1 MLLHAKYASRSELLL
16 QNDIWRSVIVPAN
29 YSLFQLHM
37 ILLEVFQLIESKET
51 THGFRLAKAIY
62 PEHGITRFQL
72 VHPEMIAQ
80 GSMKEIAHGVYIDR
94 SQCRGSDSNADL
106 VRIVRDDQVYRLD
119 DHFFVSPLLVY
130 EYGMAYEPTQE
141 ITIECKHI
149 FTSAR
154 PTKTP
159 RAVAG
164 AGQMDG
170 SLSGKRLDVEMLQA
184 AFQRAHRPH
193 GDTERGRAQSEEDV
207 HEAWLYNRDRSMDNL
222 PSLLSHATC
231 NLAAFEEG
239 ERLCQP
245 FMA

>member
-1 MLLHAKYASRSELLL
+1 
-16 QNDIWRSVIVPAN
+16 
-29 YSLFQLHM
+29 
-37 ILLEVFQLIESKET
+37 
-51 THGFRLAKAIY
+51 
-62 PEHGITRFQL
+62 
-72 VHPEMIAQ
+72 
-80 GSMKEIAHGVYIDR
+80 
-94 SQCRGSDSNADL
+94 
-106 VRIVRDDQVYRLD
+106 VYRLD

-130 EYGMAYEPTQE
+130 EYGMPYQPTQE

-149 FTSAR
+149 FTPAR

-170 SLSGKRLDVEMLQA
+170 SLAGKQLDVEMLQA

-193 GDTERGRAQSEEDV
+193 GDVCYACARYQSTCRTANSRLCHTTCCNHCLKTDRGRAQNEEDV
-207 HEAWLYNRDRSMDNL
+207 HEAWLYNRGRSMDDL
-222 PSLLSHATC
+222 PSLLSHASC
-231 NLAAFEEG
+231 NLAALEEG